1 MTTDITNSTA
11 AAAATDFAA
20 ALAAFDDALASHE
33 ADELTMSADAFEA
46 SDVAVDTAAWRVIET
61 PAGSLKELVL
71 KFDVV
76 RRNGLVGDEA
86 GPGDLANYQRIADAA
101 RRDLDV
107 LFPS

>member
-1 MTTDITNSTA
+1 MTTINTNSTA
-11 AAAATDFAA
+11 PARSSTFAD

-46 SDVAVDTAAWRVIET
+46 SDLAVDTAAWGVIET

-76 RRNGLVGDEA
+76 ARNGLVGDEP

-101 RRDLDV
+101 RRDLDA
-107 LFPS
+107 LFPR